1 MLFASCNQT
10 DTPTGDT
17 DGTKE
22 DTTSGTETETEAK
35 TEKETDTEFVP
46 VDEDVDYSVYIN
58 QWTKYLAYN
67 EKSDTAPKVN
77 ISKLFDNEGGTAAV
91 SYYGSWVAFSS
102 TKYMEGNDSYRQSVV
117 NVYSLIDGSKLMRF
131 ESGYFDVAESAPKT
145 IGFKSIGS
153 QKGILEVK
161 RGDLT
166 NIGTDEAPV
175 YEYKYTYS
183 YYSQDGACLAR
194 DLEESSATAIG
205 TPSGADLV
213 TINDKC
219 YFCRDEEVLHTFNK
233 GEERD
238 IPSMNL
244 EYGDYKYKFN
254 SDSGVMTVFD
264 SEYNVVGSVNIPV
277 PSGSG
282 SGSGMFDIDVLDNGD
297 IYVQTISEGDD
308 NNYDFE
314 TQSGYKVKV
323 DQLIFHV
330 DTMTTEKID
339 NVKFA
344 IMDMM
349 TKATGDFER
358 YSFKLKEENECQ
370 LVAAYKIDENKQI
383 SNEISFL
390 IVDNSLG
397 IIAEL
402 PNIIKNQ
409 TGFEGFISETQLVVV
424 ASNYN
429 GQKDISYVVD
439 TVDAT
444 VSLYVN
450 TSHSSYEKVNG
461 GFIYDDIL
469 YNDSMQELADLRYV
483 DEYEVKDGNIVV
495 VEKLPEPEESET
507 ETETETETIYPEGAP
522 IAPTTPTAVPEYKKS
537 VYYISDG
544 ELVKTLLCYDT
555 DSCVYYSNSKVFTV
569 SNSEMGTKLYSIYGE
584 ELASADY
591 ISFANDHIV
600 ICKNT
605 YSDVF
610 GTGSSTDVYSY
621 YILK

>member
-10 DTPTGDT
+10 DTTTGDT
-17 DGTKE
+17 ESTKE
-22 DTTSGTETETEAK
+22 DTISDTETETEAK
-35 TEKETDTEFVP
+35 TEKETDTEFFP

-67 EKSDTAPKVN
+67 EKSNKAPDVE
-77 ISKLFDNEGGTAAV
+77 IAKLFDNDGGMATV
-91 SYYGSWVAFSS
+91 SYYGSWVAFGS
-102 TKYMEGNDSYRQSVV
+102 TKYMEGNDSSRQVV
-117 NVYSLIDGSKLMRF
+117 INVYSIIDGSKLMRF
-131 ESGYFDVAESAPKT
+131 ESGYFDVSESAPKT
-145 IGFKSIGS
+145 IELKSIGS

-175 YEYKYTYS
+175 YAYKYTYS
-183 YYSQDGACLAR
+183 YYSQNGTCLAS

-219 YFCRDEEVLHTFNK
+219 YFCRDAEVIHTFNK

-238 IPSMNL
+238 LPIMDL

-254 SDSGVMTVFD
+254 DDSGVMTVFD

-277 PSGSG
+277 TSINSN
-282 SGSGMFDIDVLDNGD
+282 MFNINVLDNGD
-297 IYVQTISEGDD
+297 IYVQTISDGDD
-308 NNYDFE
+308 DNYDFE

-349 TKATGDFER
+349 TKAMGDFER

-390 IVDNSLG
+390 VVDNSLG

-409 TGFEGFISETQLVVV
+409 TEFEGFISETQLVVV

-429 GQKDISYVVD
+429 GREKISYVVD

-450 TSHSSYEKVNG
+450 TSHSSYQKVNG
-461 GFIYDDIL
+461 GFIYNDIL
-469 YNDSMQELADLRYV
+469 YNDNMQEVADLRYV
-483 DEYEVKDGNIVV
+483 EDYDVNDGNIVV
-495 VEKLPEPEESET
+495 MEKLPELEESET
-507 ETETETETIYPEGAP
+507 ETETETIYPAGSP
-522 IAPTTPTAVPEYKKS
+522 TVPTTPPAVPEYKKS

-544 ELVKTLLCYDT
+544 ELVKTFLCYDT
-555 DSCVYYSNSKVFTV
+555 DSCVYNNNSKVFAV
-569 SNSEMGTKLYSIYGE
+569 SNSEMGTKIYSIYGE
-584 ELASADY
+584 VLVTADH
-591 ISFANDHIV
+591 ISFVNDHIV
-600 ICKNT
+600 VCKNT

-610 GTGSSTDVYSY
+610 GMGSSTDVYSY